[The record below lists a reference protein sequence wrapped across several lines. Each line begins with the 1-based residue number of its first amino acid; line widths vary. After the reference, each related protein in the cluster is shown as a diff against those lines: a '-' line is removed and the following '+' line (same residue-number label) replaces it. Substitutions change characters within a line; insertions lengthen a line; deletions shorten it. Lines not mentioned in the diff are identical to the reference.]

1 MRRRDFLKGVA
12 GVSAGV
18 VFSNSK
24 SFGAPQIAMRDKPP
38 ISKKEEEVC
47 LAGVPKG
54 ASEAAIK
61 MAVRLAAEAVSNF
74 SWLSRGDSVFIKPAL
89 NSGKPYP
96 STSSPQAIAAVIGLL
111 KEKGARRV
119 IVGDMSGIEHVKL
132 SAGGLSGST
141 RILMETSGMASAVQ
155 AAGGEL
161 HFFEEGG
168 WKAFYKD
175 PLEEGS
181 HWNQDLM
188 MPNILKE
195 VDHIILMP
203 RCSRHVLAGAT
214 LGLKAAVGYWRTDTR
229 LEYHRDAATF
239 HEKTAEANTART
251 LVKKQ
256 RMVISAADKILTTF
270 GPDAGYVHQP
280 EIGLVIA
287 SESIVAHDMVSLA
300 WLLENRHHIPSDK
313 KGQFVDT
320 SPLAAWLGNYWVV
333 HKLGGLKPT
342 LVADRLIKND
352 LKTIW
357 DDRVLNRAYHVF
369 KGVPKLV
376 MRGANHN
383 LPVDLKK
390 SLIEMTEVESRQT

>member
-1 MRRRDFLKGVA
+1 MA

-24 SFGAPQIAMRDKPP
+24 SFGAPQVPMKDKPP
-38 ISKKEEEVC
+38 ISKKEKEVC
-47 LAGVPKG
+47 LAGVPRG
-54 ASEAAIK
+54 ASEAALK
-61 MAVRLAAEAVSNF
+61 MAVRQAAEAVSNF

-96 STSSPQAIAAVIGLL
+96 STTSPQAIAAVIGLL

-119 IVGDMSGIEHVKL
+119 LVGDMSGIEHVKL
-132 SAGGLSGST
+132 SAGSLSGST

-168 WKAFYKD
+168 WKAFYED

-181 HWNQDLM
+181 HWKHDLM
-188 MPNILKE
+188 MPNILNE

-256 RMVISAADKILTTF
+256 RIVISAADKILTTF
-270 GPDAGYVHQP
+270 GPDAGHVHQP

-287 SESIVAHDMVSLA
+287 SESVVAHDMVSLA
-300 WLLENRHHIPSDK
+300 WLLKNRDHIPSDK
-313 KGQFVDT
+313 KGQFVDN
-320 SPLAAWLGNYWVV
+320 SPMVAWLGNYWVV
-333 HKLGGLKPT
+333 HKLGGWKPT
-342 LVADRLIKND
+342 IVADRLMKND

-357 DDRVLNRAYHVF
+357 DDRVLNRAYHIF
-369 KGVPKLV
+369 NGVPKV
-376 MRGANHN
+376 IIREANDN
-383 LPVDLKK
+383 LPVGLKK
-390 SLIEMTEVESRQT
+390 SLIEMTRVDHA